1 MCVENNRWD
10 PPLLLILEN
19 WVRTFVSNLVSLS
32 VSPVAFSGMSIR
44 WKCASMTIW
53 TSSALTT
60 PTTRC
65 RRMQLSV
72 TCCTWWRER
81 TTRCASLTPSIS
93 SAGSARG
100 PSLLMLPKNSR
111 RSFNAS
117 PPSPWERSSVRERA
131 IIISVSI
138 FNDISAQSS
147 VVRGRFLVLNFS
159 LCLTLSAKPMHH
171 HGKDCLRLRVDVV
184 GHKGSGK
191 NHYDKSKARETEKIL
206 EGEKVNF
213 PATGGVHNP
222 SNRLPAGEHS
232 LKNRFQT

>member
-1 MCVENNRWD
+1 MT
-10 PPLLLILEN
+10 
-19 WVRTFVSNLVSLS
+19 TFVSNLVSLS
-32 VSPVAFSGMSIR
+32 VSPAAFSGMSIR

-60 PTTRC
+60 PTARC
-65 RRMQLSV
+65 RRMRLSV

-100 PSLLMLPKNSR
+100 PSLLMLLKNSR

-117 PPSPWERSSVRERA
+117 PPSPWERSSGRERA

-138 FNDISAQSS
+138 FSENDISAQSS
-147 VVRGRFLVLNFS
+147 VVRGRFLVLNIS
-159 LCLTLSAKPMHH
+159 LCLTFSAKPMHH

-191 NHYDKSKARETEKIL
+191 NHYDKSKAHETEKIL
-206 EGEKVNF
+206 EG
-213 PATGGVHNP
+213 GVHNP
-222 SNRLPAGEHS
+222 SNHLPAGEHS